1 MRKIKAEPLTPE
13 TFAPYGTFS
22 KGLNPEGYHL
32 SGEFHKFYRDQAKFY
47 SESGLPLG
55 LSPLTVRAHGYQVT
69 GVEWHTHTC
78 EGMIPLNDDVVM
90 HVSLASGDF
99 NVEQTKAFMIPKGTI
114 ITIYPGVYH
123 LTPLP
128 VHEKELNA
136 LILLPERAY
145 ANDFLYKDLDEDSQF
160 EIEL

>member
-55 LSPLTVRAHGYQVT
+55 LSPLTVRAHG
-69 GVEWHTHTC
+69 
-78 EGMIPLNDDVVM
+78 
-90 HVSLASGDF
+90 
-99 NVEQTKAFMIPKGTI
+99 
-114 ITIYPGVYH
+114 
-123 LTPLP
+123 
-128 VHEKELNA
+128 
-136 LILLPERAY
+136 
-145 ANDFLYKDLDEDSQF
+145 
-160 EIEL
+160 